1 MEILP
6 IQSNPIQSNPI
17 RIHFGSRENTKEFEC
32 SPLSQNGWGW
42 GGVGGQWGPLGP
54 ELWGKAGLQGPAW
67 VPPAVAGRVTSSR
80 VPCPTRGHS
89 RGRFASGRITDTPA
103 RQDQAAAFS
112 YHPVGDGGSHEGT
125 NISSATFNRHGVPCR
140 RASAIEKYK
149 RVQQEPVCISRRG
162 GNHELRTRL
171 VQHGRSQVRP
181 QSCPPGRRCHPSP
194 APRKY

>member
-6 IQSNPIQSNPI
+6 IQSNPIQSVP
-17 RIHFGSRENTKEFEC
+17 TKIEC
-32 SPLSQNGWGW
+32 SPLSKNGWGW

-103 RQDQAAAFS
+103 RQDQAAAVHLS
-112 YHPVGDGGSHEGT
+112 QARQE
-125 NISSATFNRHGVPCR
+125 
-140 RASAIEKYK
+140 SAITRLVTEV
-149 RVQQEPVCISRRG
+149 RTREPTLVRLPSTGMASHAGGPQQLRNTNGSMRISVCIPRRG

-181 QSCPPGRRCHPSP
+181 QSCPSGRRCHPSP